1 MTISSVPIP
10 HFLRCGAF
18 ALLAAAGVQANAT
31 IVQFQTSLGNFE
43 VNLYDE
49 ATPET
54 VANFLAY
61 LKAGTYENTFFHR
74 SVKGFVVQGGGFVVQ
89 EDNSLA
95 PNPNP
100 LSPIN
105 EPVYSNVAGTI
116 VMAKVG
122 NDVNGATNQWFFNLG
137 DNSANLDVQNGG
149 FTVFGEV
156 MGDGM
161 EVLAEI
167 EAVQTYNLSA
177 RFGGAFG
184 QLPLRD
190 YTTQTADALVA
201 APADY
206 LVMVHAV
213 TVLDAAE
220 DTAADLDPPLNVL
233 LGQQPPPPQ
242 PAKPRKKSG
251 SIGLLEL
258 MLGLTAGAG
267 LALRRKCCQG

>member
-1 MTISSVPIP
+1 MSTWPLLSLLIWLPILGGFAVLAAGP
-10 HFLRCGAF
+10 RLSRPLAVAMLVAF

-156 MGDGM
+156 MGDGFALSVGVGG
-161 EVLAEI
+161 EEDLLAPRGVAAERG
-167 EAVQTYNLSA
+167 EHVALSLRRLPRPLKRLLRVDA
-177 RFGGAFG
+177 E
-184 QLPLRD
+184 LPLRQVD
-190 YTTQTADALVA
+190 DVA
-201 APADY
+201 PRGAHPKGRAE
-206 LVMVHAV
+206 HARERV
-213 TVLDAAE
+213 
-220 DTAADLDPPLNVL
+220 
-233 LGQQPPPPQ
+233 
-242 PAKPRKKSG
+242 R
-251 SIGLLEL
+251 
-258 MLGLTAGAG
+258 
-267 LALRRKCCQG
+267 LRRRLYDQEAHGSVVSRR